1 MKKTQQGF
9 TLIELVMVIV
19 ILGILAAFAFPK
31 FANLT
36 GNARLASLQGAL
48 GSIKSSSAIVHAK
61 ALVTNQTAG
70 AISIEGTALNL
81 VNGYPDSETIDLAAQ
96 LSATDYTLADTSAT
110 VLTVTLGTCS
120 FTFTEAAAANTS
132 PAISVIANS
141 GPDANEC

>member
-1 MKKTQQGF
+1 MKQKQQGF

-19 ILGILAAFAFPK
+19 ILGILAAFAVPK
-31 FANLT
+31 FANLS

-61 ALVTNQTAG
+61 ALVSSLTAG
-70 AISIEGTALNL
+70 PISIEGTALNL

-110 VLTVTLGTCS
+110 VLRVTLGTCF
-120 FTFTEAAAANTS
+120 FTYTEAAAANTS
-132 PAISVIANS
+132 PTISVVNGAVN
-141 GPDANEC
+141 GEC